1 MTAPLPRHVAIIMD
15 GNGRWA
21 QARGLPRVH
30 GHEQGA
36 ESVRKV
42 TRMARKIGIEV
53 LTMYSF
59 STENWNRPRD
69 EVAALMKLLHR
80 YLKDERQEML
90 DKGIRLR
97 AIGELE
103 RLPKFV
109 RVALDAV
116 MKITDRPGTQMT
128 LNLALSYGSRAEMLG
143 AVQQL
148 AQRVQRGEL
157 SASAISEEIFA
168 EHLHTSGLPDP
179 DLLIRTSG
187 ELRLSNFMLW
197 QLAYTEIYVTDIA
210 WPDFGEREF
219 RAALDAYGLR
229 QRRYGKTG
237 DQIQAGSA

>member
-21 QARGLPRVH
+21 QARGLPRVR

-36 ESVRKV
+36 QSVRKI
-42 TRMARKIGIEV
+42 TRMARKLGIEA
-53 LTMYSF
+53 LTLYSF
-59 STENWNRPRD
+59 STENWKRPRD
-69 EVAALMKLLHR
+69 EVTALMKLLHR
-80 YLKDERQEML
+80 YLKEERQEML
-90 DKGIRLR
+90 DNHIRLC

-103 RLPKFV
+103 RLPRFV
-109 RVALDAV
+109 RAALDTV
-116 MKITDRPGTQMT
+116 MKLTDGPGTKMT

-143 AVQQL
+143 AVRDI

-157 SASAISEEIFA
+157 SPDAITEDTFA
-168 EHLHTSGLPDP
+168 RHLHTAHLPDP

-197 QLAYTEIYVTDIA
+197 QLAYTEIYVTDVA

-219 RAALDAYGLR
+219 REALDAYGRR
-229 QRRYGKTG
+229 QRRFGKTG
-237 DQIQAGSA
+237 DQIRAGGR